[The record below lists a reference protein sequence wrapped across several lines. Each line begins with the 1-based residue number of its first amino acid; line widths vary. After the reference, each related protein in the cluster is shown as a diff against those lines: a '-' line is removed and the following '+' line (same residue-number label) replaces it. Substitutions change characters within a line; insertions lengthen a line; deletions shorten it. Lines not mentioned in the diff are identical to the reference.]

1 MLKSGSQKGNVFL
14 VILLLVAI
22 LGGIGYYFYSQGSFN
37 NASMA
42 QLISKIKNSGLSTS
56 KDGEIPVFETITLG
70 ETNISDSKT
79 ELVFADANKL
89 YKMKL
94 DGSVPT
100 LINSFTYNIKSVTL
114 LNNAQIL
121 VDTGY
126 TKYKNSGSDTN
137 TKSLG
142 WVPVSS
148 VEEDYLIDE
157 SINTKGKIN
166 QTEIDKLYGISGFYT
181 SAEKVYTKSG
191 EFPEIFSDKL
201 DGNPPVR
208 IGTITQNNVN
218 GKKMGVSGRD
228 FIPSFDGSYLLN
240 KDYGKGYEP
249 MFVVSRD
256 GSKTYDINIESG
268 SNSIIW
274 VNNDTL
280 FANKDGK
287 ALKIVLNNDGTFAE
301 SPLNGDLQ
309 NFDNFSQ
316 AELSP
321 NKKYLFLSFRMGP
334 VSIYDSSKNVLMPV
348 EKEKSSA
355 HPWFSFIGWNEKGN
369 KVLYRSDINAG
380 SSDSVTEIKI
390 YDIATNK
397 SYVLARFSNTTTD
410 ENMTS
415 DKPKANISNF
425 AIR

>member
-1 MLKSGSQKGNVFL
+1 MSKSDNQKGNVFL

-22 LGGIGYYFYSQGSFN
+22 LGGIGYYFYSQGYFN

-42 QLISKIKNSGLSTS
+42 QLVSKIKNSGLSTS
-56 KDGEIPVFETITLG
+56 EDGEIPVFETITLG

>member
-1 MLKSGSQKGNVFL
+1 MSKSDNQKGNVFL

-22 LGGIGYYFYSQGSFN
+22 LGGIGYYFYSQGYFN

-42 QLISKIKNSGLSTS
+42 QLVSKIKNSGLSTS

>member
-1 MLKSGSQKGNVFL
+1 MSKSGNQKGNVFL

-22 LGGIGYYFYSQGSFN
+22 LGGIGYYFYSQGYFN

-42 QLISKIKNSGLSTS
+42 QLVSKIKNSGLSTS

-301 SPLNGDLQ
+301 SPLNEDLQ

-355 HPWFSFIGWNEKGN
+355 HPWFSFIGWSEKGN

>member
-1 MLKSGSQKGNVFL
+1 MSKSGNQKGNVFL

-22 LGGIGYYFYSQGSFN
+22 LGGIGYYFYSQGYFN

-42 QLISKIKNSGLSTS
+42 QLVSKIKNSGLSTS
-56 KDGEIPVFETITLG
+56 EDGEIPVFETITLG